1 MTPEDRAAAWD
12 NAVNHYSGNH
22 ENCPWEHTRD
32 QRERRWDK
40 IGDHRV
46 VDELRTFLK
55 VTRFIPLRC
64 VSEYSTQTNESL
76 NRSRIKFAIK
86 DVRWG
91 YSYNARMAC
100 AVLDRNCPYWKIDLR
115 ERLEIGHL
123 HPDPL
128 LKLLAFEHAR
138 LTRKIR
144 ASTAT
149 DKAQKAALRRL
160 DKGRAQR
167 VARGLR
173 EGKYTYECNPY
184 SAEQL
189 PPLDVGNSEDVKDM
203 EAFLGPEQTA
213 WPEEMNDFL
222 NLVEETQSVEKH

>member
-1 MTPEDRAAAWD
+1 LRNFLNQLLHTKNMTPEDGAVAWG

-22 ENCPWEHTRD
+22 EHCPWEHTRD
-32 QRERRWDK
+32 QRERRWNK

-86 DVRWG
+86 DVRWS
-91 YSYNARMAC
+91 YSYNVRMTCASLCRPDTGC

-123 HPDPL
+123 YPDPL
-128 LKLLAFEHAR
+128 LKLLALAHAR
-138 LTRKIR
+138 LSRKIR

-149 DKAQKAALRRL
+149 DKAQKAALRKL
-160 DKGRAQR
+160 DKGRDQR
-167 VARGLR
+167 IA
-173 EGKYTYECNPY
+173 
-184 SAEQL
+184 
-189 PPLDVGNSEDVKDM
+189 
-203 EAFLGPEQTA
+203 
-213 WPEEMNDFL
+213 
-222 NLVEETQSVEKH
+222 